1 MRWLVRNWH
10 IKLASVA
17 VATVLYTGLVFS
29 GTFSDETVQVR
40 IEQANVSPDAFVLSG
55 DLGLVEV
62 TYRVANDQAVGVGD
76 GDFTARVD
84 IADYDMERAPDAQ
97 QLPIEVTALR
107 DGVEVLSWEPR
118 EVRVEVDRIE
128 ARTVPVEV
136 VPGDI
141 PDGMEIDAPVVSV
154 DDVEVRGPASFV
166 ARVDR
171 AVAFVSIPASGI
183 DVNEAVDL
191 IAVDIGGQPIETGL
205 IEIDPETVSVQVGVD
220 AIETQTTVA
229 VRLGG
234 DPGTPAPGFALEA
247 LSVNPSTVTIVG
259 LAEDLAEIGSILTAP
274 ISIDGASASQT
285 FEVELQLPDGISLGP
300 GEEEVVTVEAT
311 IGPSVSSRTFIVG
324 VVCEGAG
331 DNACLPR
338 VNQVA
343 ITVSGSGEA
352 LSSLPAEA
360 VTPVVDVSGLPPG
373 DHTLTPSVTGLPAGV
388 ELLSVSP
395 TVIPVSIVEA
405 EPPPTPAPTP

>member
-1 MRWLVRNWH
+1 M
-10 IKLASVA
+10 
-17 VATVLYTGLVFS
+17 T
-29 GTFSDETVQVR
+29 
-40 IEQANVSPDAFVLSG
+40 
-55 DLGLVEV
+55 
-62 TYRVANDQAVGVGD
+62 
-76 GDFTARVD
+76 
-84 IADYDMERAPDAQ
+84 
-97 QLPIEVTALR
+97 
-107 DGVEVLSWEPR
+107 
-118 EVRVEVDRIE
+118 
-128 ARTVPVEV
+128 
-136 VPGDI
+136 I
-141 PDGMEIDAPVVSV
+141 PDGMEIDTPVISV
-154 DDVEVRGPASFV
+154 TEVEVRGPASFV

-171 AVAFVSIPASGI
+171 AVAFISIPASGI

-191 IAVDIGGQPIETGL
+191 IAVDIGSQPIETGL

-259 LAEDLAEIGSILTAP
+259 LAEDLVEIGSILTAP

-300 GEEEVVTVEAT
+300 DEDEVVTVEAT

-324 VVCEGAG
+324 IVCEGAG
-331 DNACLPR
+331 ENACLPG

-352 LSSLPAEA
+352 LSSLTAEA
-360 VTPVVDVSGLPPG
+360 VTPVVDVSGLPAG
-373 DHTLTPSVTGLPAGV
+373 DHSLTPSITGLPAGV

-395 TVIPVSIVEA
+395 TVIPVSLVA
-405 EPPPTPAPTP
+405 PEPPPTPAPTP